1 MASIRGSKF
10 DPLTAYLMNSGIDEL
25 TLTFKQIEAILGFPL
40 YPSARKHSA
49 YWHPSET
56 HMLPKAWLE
65 AGYERT
71 HLDMQSEMVTL
82 RKTH

>member
-1 MASIRGSKF
+1 MAGIRGSKF
-10 DPLTAYLMNSGIDEL
+10 DPLTAYLRSSGIDEL
-25 TLTFKQIEAILGFPL
+25 TLTFNQIESILGFPL
-40 YPSARKHSA
+40 YPSARKYIT

-65 AGYERT
+65 AGYELI